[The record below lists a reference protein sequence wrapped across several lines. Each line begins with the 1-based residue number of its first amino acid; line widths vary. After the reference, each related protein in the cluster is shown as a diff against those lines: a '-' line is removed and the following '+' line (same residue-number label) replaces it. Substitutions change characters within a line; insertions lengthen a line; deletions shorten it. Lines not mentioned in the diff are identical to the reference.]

1 MGIRRLMIMGI
12 LRAIGNGI
20 ITIIKWIL
28 IAILKLLECMLGV
41 AKVFL
46 LLFALVARF
55 VLALISGARI

>member
-1 MGIRRLMIMGI
+1 MGI
-12 LRAIGNGI
+12 LKAIGSGI
-20 ITIIKWIL
+20 VTKIKWIL
-28 IAILKLLECMLGV
+28 IAMLKLLEGVLGV

>member
-1 MGIRRLMIMGI
+1 MGIRRLMIMRI

-28 IAILKLLECMLGV
+28 IAILKLLECVLGV

>member
-1 MGIRRLMIMGI
+1 MGIRRRMIMGM
-12 LRAIGNGI
+12 LKAIGNGI
-20 ITIIKWIL
+20 VSIIKWIL
-28 IAILKLLECMLGV
+28 IAILKLLECVLGV

>member
-1 MGIRRLMIMGI
+1 MGI

-55 VLALISGARI
+55 VLALINGARI

>member
-1 MGIRRLMIMGI
+1 MIIGM
-12 LRAIGNGI
+12 LTAIGKAI
-20 ITIIKWIL
+20 VSILKWIL
-28 IAILKLLECMLGV
+28 IAILKLLECVLGV

>member
-1 MGIRRLMIMGI
+1 MGMLK
-12 LRAIGNGI
+12 AIENGI
-20 ITIIKWIL
+20 VSIIKWIL
-28 IAILKLLECMLGV
+28 IAILKLLECVLGV